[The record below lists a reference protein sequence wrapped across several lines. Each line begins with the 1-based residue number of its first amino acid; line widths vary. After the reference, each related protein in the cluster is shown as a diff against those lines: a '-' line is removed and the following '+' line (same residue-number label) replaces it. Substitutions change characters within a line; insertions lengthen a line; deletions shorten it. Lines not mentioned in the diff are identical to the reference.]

1 MPPLRLHTPQRLKVF
16 EATSECEHVI
26 IYVVGYEGQDKAG
39 NRMGSEAHVPHG
51 GPHPLGRSARS
62 AGKGLAAA
70 NGTQLFF
77 ESAGTGPP
85 LVLIPE
91 TGTDRRIWHDQVAA
105 FAERY
110 RVVRYDLRGWGRSP
124 RHKGVY
130 RYAEDLAALLD
141 CLGIER
147 AALVG
152 LYSGADVALDLAL
165 ERPERVAALVLV
177 EPFLSDWILTRERPP
192 AFDAQIERLMAAAG
206 EPNPA
211 TRVVRMVGVGRAID
225 RQAYAPD
232 AQPQWTW
239 RRRWANVRLWAILLE
254 NLPRT
259 LAMDYGGPY
268 TDWRHLR
275 AVDPQ
280 DLDPE
285 APSYNPR
292 KRTPPLS
299 ACLEQVV
306 APTLIARGAPTPSL
320 ALEHDEELLGRIAG
334 AEVAVVA
341 DATRLPHMIQPNA
354 FNGVVLDFL
363 RRVYPPR

>member
-1 MPPLRLHTPQRLKVF
+1 MGREPRAARR
-16 EATSECEHVI
+16 
-26 IYVVGYEGQDKAG
+26 GKAG
-39 NRMGSEAHVPHG
+39 RAP
-51 GPHPLGRSARS
+51 
-62 AGKGLAAA
+62 A
-70 NGTQLFF
+70 NGTQLYFA
-77 ESAGTGPP
+77 SAGPESGPP

-91 TGTDRRIWHDQVAA
+91 TGTDRRVWRDQVAA

-124 RHKGVY
+124 RRMGVY
-130 RYAEDLAALLD
+130 RYAEDLAGLLD
-141 CLGIER
+141 WLGIEQ

-165 ERPERVAALVLV
+165 ERPERVATLVLV

-192 AFDAQIERLMAAAG
+192 AFDAQVERLMAAAG

-211 TRVVRMVGVGRAID
+211 KRVVRMVEVARAFE
-225 RQAYAPD
+225 RLAYAPD
-232 AQPQWTW
+232 GRPRRTW
-239 RRRWANVRLWAILLE
+239 QRRWANLRLLAIVLE

-259 LAMDYGGPY
+259 LAMEFGGPY
-268 TDWRHLR
+268 TDWRHLV

-280 DLDPE
+280 DLDPR

-292 KRTPPLS
+292 KREPPVY
-299 ACLEQVV
+299 ACLEQVT
-306 APTLIARGAPTPSL
+306 APTLLVRGAPIPSP
-320 ALEHDEELLGRIAG
+320 AMVTEHDDELRTRLVR
-334 AEVAVVA
+334 AELAVVA
-341 DATRLPHMIQPNA
+341 DAPRLPHMIRPDA